1 MNWQEKLNV
10 NKNEKYIQD
19 SKIVEEENKMLK
31 IYNILEKMEFLKEV
45 AKLEYEE
52 WADKPEE
59 DKESRIKGKIEKI
72 KIQLKGKDFCKLILL
87 DDDKLIG
94 FISIFPQDCDECPKL
109 SPWYAT
115 MYVKKEYR
123 GQGYSPILN
132 YAILKEARKR
142 GYKEIYLK
150 TTLNDY
156 YEKFGAIFVKKISE
170 EKIYKF
176 EL

>member
-1 MNWQEKLNV
+1 M
-10 NKNEKYIQD
+10 
-19 SKIVEEENKMLK
+19 
-31 IYNILEKMEFLKEV
+31 
-45 AKLEYEE
+45 
-52 WADKPEE
+52 E
-59 DKESRIKGKIEKI
+59 DKVARIKRKIEKI
-72 KIQLKGKDFCKLILL
+72 KIKLSGEDFCKLILL
-87 DDDKLIG
+87 DNDKLLG
-94 FISIFPQDCDECPKL
+94 FISIFPEDCDECLEL

-123 GQGYSPILN
+123 GHGYSKILN
-132 YAILKEARKR
+132 DAILKEARKR
-142 GYKEIYLK
+142 AYKELYLK

>member
-1 MNWQEKLNV
+1 
-10 NKNEKYIQD
+10 
-19 SKIVEEENKMLK
+19 MLK

-45 AKLEYEE
+45 ATLEYEE

-59 DKESRIKGKIEKI
+59 DKEARIKGKIEKI
-72 KIQLKGKDFCKLILL
+72 KIKLKGKDFCKLILL

-109 SPWYAT
+109 SPWYA
-115 MYVKKEYR
+115 KQEYR
-123 GQGYSPILN
+123 GQGYSKILN
-132 YAILKEARKR
+132 DAILKEARKR